1 MVGFN
6 ASKQLFPETLASVS
20 QGVCSEF
27 ETPRRVV
34 SVYAFK
40 S

>member
-1 MVGFN
+1 MGGLN
-6 ASKQLFPETLASVS
+6 ASMQLFSETLAGVS

-27 ETPRRVV
+27 ESHRRAV

>member
-1 MVGFN
+1 MGGLN
-6 ASKQLFPETLASVS
+6 ASKQLFPESPAGVS
-20 QGVCSEF
+20 QGVCSDF